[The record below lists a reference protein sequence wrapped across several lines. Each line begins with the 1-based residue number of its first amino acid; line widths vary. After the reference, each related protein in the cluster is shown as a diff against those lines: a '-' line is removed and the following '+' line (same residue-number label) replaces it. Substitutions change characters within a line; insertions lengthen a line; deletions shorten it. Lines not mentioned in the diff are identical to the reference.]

1 MRLPHRLGGS
11 VSSGGGFFGGPS
23 RGHRCACCIEQRRDQ
38 RQSIG
43 VVVNGQDVNRLLIPC
58 RGLAPSAS

>member
-1 MRLPHRLGGS
+1 VLNGGNDETAS
-11 VSSGGGFFGGPS
+11 QTRRVRIEVAEGFFGGPS
-23 RGHRCACCIEQRRDQ
+23 RGHRCACCIEQLRDQ

-58 RGLAPSAS
+58 